1 MPKIS
6 VLTPLYNTEPDQ
18 LKEMIESVLAQ
29 SFSDFEFLLLN
40 DSPDNTELES
50 LVKGFSDPRI
60 RFFSNEENL
69 GISESRNKLLGLASG
84 DYIAILD
91 HDDICYPTRLEKEA
105 AYLDSHPD
113 VGVCSS
119 WADEIP
125 SGRMLRVPESNEDIK
140 RGLLSDCAVI
150 HSAAMIRKDVLL
162 KNHIRWEAVYSP
174 AEDYMLWVK
183 LMEVTM
189 FYNHYLSK

>member
-113 VGVCSS
+113 VG
-119 WADEIP
+119 
-125 SGRMLRVPESNEDIK
+125 
-140 RGLLSDCAVI
+140 AV
-150 HSAAMIRKDVLL
+150 S
-162 KNHIRWEAVYSP
+162 
-174 AEDYMLWVK
+174 VK
-183 LMEVTM
+183 
-189 FYNHYLSK
+189 

>member
-105 AYLDSHPD
+105 AYLDSPPM
-113 VGVCSS
+113 
-119 WADEIP
+119 WE
-125 SGRMLRVPESNEDIK
+125 
-140 RGLLSDCAVI
+140 
-150 HSAAMIRKDVLL
+150 SAAAGQRRFPVAECSEFL
-162 KNHIRWEAVYSP
+162 K
-174 AEDYMLWVK
+174 
-183 LMEVTM
+183 VTRILREG
-189 FYNHYLSK
+189 FSLTVQ